1 MNLSIHSL
9 IETKRKRD
17 FLVAGLQVYD
27 GMLHTTSVTGQKV
40 ETQKQRNQENKAHQ
54 FFQKTNISKPLIR
67 TRTCAYHG
75 SDIFGF

>member
-17 FLVAGLQVYD
+17 FLVTGIQVYD
-27 GMLHTTSVTGQKV
+27 VLHTTSVTRQKV
-40 ETQKQRNQENKAHQ
+40 ESQKQRNQENKAHQ

-75 SDIFGF
+75 